1 MDNYGVL
8 SLLPVAVMLA
18 VAIITK
24 KTTSSL
30 IISSLV
36 AFVILAGPHFLGRF
50 VEELYTVGMDGDTV
64 WMVLIYMFIGAT
76 AGLLSS
82 IGATG
87 ELIKI
92 LEKRAH
98 SNRQIFLWTWLLSA
112 VCFIDDSLRMT
123 MLGQLTPM
131 YDKVKIPRA
140 SLAYMND
147 VTGVSFAALI
157 PITSW
162 AVFYYGVF
170 GDYEQIQA
178 YGSNVQWFVKTIPF
192 NFYPIVALI
201 ICFLFTMGLV
211 PKLGQMKKVYKRAE
225 ETGKLYSPEAEILN
239 QNPVTVEYEGKG
251 PLRLFCF
258 LGTLALLITVVFVS
272 GDLLTGFIIGLIAL
286 NIVAVITRL
295 STWDA
300 MMKAEFRGAQG
311 MLPMALILFFVYVFK
326 NAVIALGL
334 PEFVMEVT
342 GSLLTPSLFP
352 FISFIICCILT
363 FTTGSNWGTSGVF
376 AAVAMPIAFN
386 IGADPF
392 MCMAAIMSG
401 SSFGGHVCF
410 YTDYTVLASIMTKMD
425 NIEHSLTQLP
435 YGLIGGA
442 ISAILFL
449 IVGLVG

>member
-1 MDNYGVL
+1 
-8 SLLPVAVMLA
+8 ML
-18 VAIITK
+18 
-24 KTTSSL
+24 
-30 IISSLV
+30 
-36 AFVILAGPHFLGRF
+36 F
-50 VEELYTVGMDGDTV
+50 
-64 WMVLIYMFIGAT
+64 
-76 AGLLSS
+76 
-82 IGATG
+82 
-87 ELIKI
+87 
-92 LEKRAH
+92 
-98 SNRQIFLWTWLLSA
+98 
-112 VCFIDDSLRMT
+112 
-123 MLGQLTPM
+123 
-131 YDKVKIPRA
+131 
-140 SLAYMND
+140 YMND

-352 FISFIICCILT
+352 FISFIIVH
-363 FTTGSNWGTSGVF
+363 NWKQLGNFRSF
-376 AAVAMPIAFN
+376 
-386 IGADPF
+386 
-392 MCMAAIMSG
+392 CSG
-401 SSFGGHVCF
+401 SYADRIQHRSRSVYVHGC
-410 YTDYTVLASIMTKMD
+410 DYVRL
-425 NIEHSLTQLP
+425 
-435 YGLIGGA
+435 LIWRACLLLYRLYSTRLNYDKNGQY
-442 ISAILFL
+442 
-449 IVGLVG
+449 